1 MKSKPVIIVPYRLK
15 QNKPSEVLRIVVW
28 CNILYRSSKNQAE
41 EDYTFWPKIF
51 QNLRASRAGQLKSEA
66 ADYRFASQ
74 VAASD
79 TVSAWKKPSLLGL
92 PIVRETLQTREVGD
106 EGLRQ
111 NAANACIYRLK
122 ITSENSVGTQVGA
135 KLPLSQVVALLIDRW
150 DELDE
155 EDKIAV
161 QVIIDR

>member
-1 MKSKPVIIVPYRLK
+1 M
-15 QNKPSEVLRIVVW
+15 
-28 CNILYRSSKNQAE
+28 
-41 EDYTFWPKIF
+41 
-51 QNLRASRAGQLKSEA
+51 
-66 ADYRFASQ
+66 
-74 VAASD
+74 
-79 TVSAWKKPSLLGL
+79 GL

>member
-41 EDYTFWPKIF
+41 EDYTFWPTIF
-51 QNLRASRAGQLKSEA
+51 QNLRASRAGQLKSDA
-66 ADYRFASQ
+66 GDYRFASQ

-79 TVSAWKKPSLLGL
+79 TVSVWKNPSVLGL
-92 PIVRETLQTREVGD
+92 PIIRETLQTREVGD
-106 EGLRQ
+106 EGLEAFGSYPLF
-111 NAANACIYRLK
+111 NRLRP
-122 ITSENSVGTQVGA
+122 VLVQQLGA
-135 KLPLSQVVALLIDRW
+135 KLPLSQVVGLLIDRW

>member
-1 MKSKPVIIVPYRLK
+1 MAEDL
-15 QNKPSEVLRIVVW
+15 SE
-28 CNILYRSSKNQAE
+28 
-41 EDYTFWPKIF
+41 
-51 QNLRASRAGQLKSEA
+51 LRASRAGQPESDA

-79 TVSAWKKPSLLGL
+79 TVSAWKNPSLLGL